1 LFYPISK
8 QKYNEI
14 LEGIRQHS
22 QGLNAVDPFTKKI
35 IPPHTLKSKRDYDV
49 YWLLYNFTHWEL
61 KLFQKYGA
69 ISIRIAIVI
78 MVFMWIVLAGTG
90 SILWYL
96 YPDLYI
102 IWGYVIILAIF
113 LILYDL
119 VRWRPIHQ
127 MLVQKVT
134 QDEIQGFLQ
143 KT

>member
-1 LFYPISK
+1 LGT
-8 QKYNEI
+8 Q
-14 LEGIRQHS
+14 
-22 QGLNAVDPFTKKI
+22 I
-35 IPPHTLKSKRDYDV
+35 IPK
-49 YWLLYNFTHWEL
+49 
-61 KLFQKYGA
+61 KYGA

>member
-1 LFYPISK
+1 
-8 QKYNEI
+8 
-14 LEGIRQHS
+14 
-22 QGLNAVDPFTKKI
+22 
-35 IPPHTLKSKRDYDV
+35 
-49 YWLLYNFTHWEL
+49 
-61 KLFQKYGA
+61 
-69 ISIRIAIVI
+69 